1 MQKRKRGGGRVPT
14 LPPKVPKIPA
24 LGHPFSSV
32 SVPSLLG
39 RSKKA
44 AGHIPESTQKT
55 AQTPEKALIAG
66 KSANQ
71 RVDVPIFQKLVL
83 FRGFAPFWRA
93 RIGHRLSIRKPHQ
106 HTFRPGIRPLT
117 GPPRARIGA
126 RICCLKKLESRL
138 TRL

>member
-93 RIGHRLSIRKPHQ
+93 RIGHRLSIRKPPSTYISPRNT
-106 HTFRPGIRPLT
+106 TFDWAA
-117 GPPRARIGA
+117 ARSH
-126 RICCLKKLESRL
+126 RRTNMLFEK
-138 TRL
+138 T